1 MGKEGKEL
9 ARWVKWEEKVKGKK
23 SEKGSK
29 KRREQG
35 MEKERQIESWIKKI
49 NV

>member
-9 ARWVKWEEKVKGKK
+9 ARWEEKVKGKK